1 MIDNTWAAGV
11 LFKALDFGIDI
22 SIQAGTKYLIGHS
35 DAMVGTAV
43 SNARC
48 WDQLRE
54 NAYLMGQMV
63 DADTAYMTSRG
74 LRTWACACVS
84 TMKAACDRRMAGA
97 ASAGGARE
105 PSRAARQQRP

>member
-1 MIDNTWAAGV
+1 M

-48 WDQLRE
+48 WPQLRE
-54 NAYLMGQMV
+54 M
-63 DADTAYMTSRG
+63 
-74 LRTWACACVS
+74 
-84 TMKAACDRRMAGA
+84 
-97 ASAGGARE
+97 
-105 PSRAARQQRP
+105 PI